1 MNNLLD
7 KQVAND
13 LKKIMQGI
21 LIYDIL
27 GILIL
32 IVIMKAT
39 LATIGGLL
47 LGSLTSIVALIMIA
61 RNVIGLV
68 EREKVKAALTAT
80 AGYSARL
87 LMYAAVLIFAAK
99 TQYVNVFTTFFGL
112 ISVSLVIKAQQLIL
126 RKRG

>member
-7 KQVAND
+7 KQIAND

-61 RNVIGLV
+61 RNVI
-68 EREKVKAALTAT
+68 
-80 AGYSARL
+80 
-87 LMYAAVLIFAAK
+87 
-99 TQYVNVFTTFFGL
+99 
-112 ISVSLVIKAQQLIL
+112 
-126 RKRG
+126 

>member
-1 MNNLLD
+1 MD
-7 KQVAND
+7 KQIAND

-27 GILIL
+27 GILVL

-80 AGYSARL
+80 AGYSAAFDVCSRA
-87 LMYAAVLIFAAK
+87 YFCGQNAIC
-99 TQYVNVFTTFFGL
+99 QCIYYFFR
-112 ISVSLVIKAQQLIL
+112 SDKC
-126 RKRG
+126 

>member
-7 KQVAND
+7 KQIAND

-39 LATIGGLL
+39 LATIG
-47 LGSLTSIVALIMIA
+47 V
-61 RNVIGLV
+61 
-68 EREKVKAALTAT
+68 
-80 AGYSARL
+80 YSWE
-87 LMYAAVLIFAAK
+87 V
-99 TQYVNVFTTFFGL
+99 
-112 ISVSLVIKAQQLIL
+112 
-126 RKRG
+126 